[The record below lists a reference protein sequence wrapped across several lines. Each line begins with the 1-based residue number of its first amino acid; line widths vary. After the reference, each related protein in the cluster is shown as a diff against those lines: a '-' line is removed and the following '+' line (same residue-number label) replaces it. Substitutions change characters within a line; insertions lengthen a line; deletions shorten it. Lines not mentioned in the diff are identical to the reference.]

1 MRNLLNLLVTFL
13 VFWCG
18 NHYFNQYI
26 SISDT
31 KTLIIATV
39 LMFVISFIYGFLL
52 TISFISIV
60 VGIGCLTTPL
70 LIVASLVLTPIKLWL
85 LDRYL
90 TGFEIHGFWT
100 YVILTIVLSV
110 FTVKVNDKKRD
121 RKV

>member
-1 MRNLLNLLVTFL
+1 MRNILNLLVTFL

-18 NHYFNQYI
+18 SYYFNPYI

-31 KTLIIATV
+31 KTLILATV

-52 TISFISIV
+52 TVSMISMV

-70 LIVASLVLTPIKLWL
+70 LVVASLVLTPIKLWL
-85 LDRYL
+85 LDKYL

-100 YVILTIVLSV
+100 YVILSIILSI
-110 FTVKVNDKKRD
+110 FTVKVKSKKE
-121 RKV
+121 